1 MSNKFILG
9 WFSCGIT
16 SAVACKLAIDKS
28 ERVEVYYMDIDTAHP
43 DNERFISD
51 CEKWFGKKINRIRS
65 TEYKDQFDVIEK
77 TGYVNG
83 ANGARCTLELKKEVR
98 FYLEERLKP
107 DLFEQDRPQYSNQVH
122 GFEWDVSQITRAID
136 YAIEYP
142 YTNPLFP
149 LIEEKLTKENCA
161 QMLLDVGIKLP
172 VMYELGYNNNN
183 CIGCVKGGK
192 GYWNKI
198 RIDFP
203 ETFNRMAISERKAGH
218 SCIKD
223 TFLDELNPEDG
234 RTPKP
239 IVPNCSVVCE
249 DILAPGVNLS
259 LAKKV
264 YHGQISIYDTFRT
277 MSKGQNNG

>member
-1 MSNKFILG
+1 MASAGNFILS

-16 SAVACKLAIDKS
+16 SAVACKLALDKYKN
-28 ERVEVYYMDIDTAHP
+28 VEFYYMEIDTAHP
-43 DNERFISD
+43 DNERFIAD
-51 CEKWFGKKINRIRS
+51 CEKWFGKEIKDIRS
-65 TEYKDQFDVIEK
+65 AKYKDQFDVIEQ

-83 ANGARCTLELKKEVR
+83 VDGARCTLELKKNVR
-98 FYLEERLKP
+98 FDLEKRMKP
-107 DLFEQDRPQYSNQVH
+107 DLFEPDRPQYIHQVH

-136 YAIEYP
+136 YAKDYS
-142 YTNPLFP
+142 YTKPLFP
-149 LIEEKLTKENCA
+149 LIEDKLTKENCA
-161 QMLLDVGIKLP
+161 QIILDAGIKLP
-172 VMYELGYNNNN
+172 TMYELGYNNNN

-203 ETFNRMAISERKAGH
+203 ETFDRMAKTERKAGY
-218 SCIKD
+218 SCIKG

-249 DILAPGVNLS
+249 DILAPDVHLS

-264 YHGQISIYDTFRT
+264 YHGQISIYDAVKTF
-277 MSKGQNNG
+277 